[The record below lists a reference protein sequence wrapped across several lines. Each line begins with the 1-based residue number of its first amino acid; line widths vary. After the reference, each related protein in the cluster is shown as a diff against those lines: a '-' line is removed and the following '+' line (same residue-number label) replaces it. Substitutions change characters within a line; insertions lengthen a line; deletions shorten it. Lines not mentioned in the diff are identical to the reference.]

1 MKIIIIIFLIFLSNY
16 IFANEENN
24 NKVEVINL
32 YESKSLD
39 QIVLENLNDKKE
51 IEEEI
56 DNLNETSATETKNN
70 EVEEK
75 EKNVKIITINCGEK
89 IKTINGYENLA
100 EKLIKNGLN
109 RKSVIVAI
117 GGGTLGD
124 LAGFISSTVL
134 RGLDFFLI
142 PTTLLSQVDS
152 SIGGKNG
159 INMTYGKN
167 MLGTFYQP
175 KEVLIDVS
183 VLNSLPNKEI
193 KSGYAEII
201 KHALINDYNFFCW
214 LEKNIDK
221 LLNLNKS
228 ILEKAIYKSIMI
240 KLFYV
245 RKDEKETL
253 LNSDSRSMLNFGHT
267 IGHAIENNYNYKKF
281 NHGEAI
287 SIGMITEAKISNYL
301 GLLSSNELYR
311 ILIHF
316 KKCNLKIFDKIIK
329 EKKIIKIISKDKKN
343 FNDNINFSLINKIG
357 NSIFYKKL
365 DKDKVYKILQNI

>member
-1 MKIIIIIFLIFLSNY
+1 MPTNLFIKDKKLNTSILIKKNY
-16 IFANEENN
+16 ISTFVKNIAKKNE
-24 NKVEVINL
+24 KVFCVVD
-32 YESKSLD
+32 SK
-39 QIVLENLNDKKE
+39 IKNDFDF
-51 IEEEI
+51 I
-56 DNLNETSATETKNN
+56 
-70 EVEEK
+70 K
-75 EKNVKIITINCGEK
+75 EKNIKIITIECGEK
-89 IKTINGYENLA
+89 IKTINGYKDLA
-100 EKLIKNGLN
+100 EKLIKNNVN
-109 RKSVIVAI
+109 RKSVLVAI

-124 LAGFISSTVL
+124 LSGFISSTVL

-159 INMTYGKN
+159 INTTYGKN

-175 KEVLIDVS
+175 KEVLIDIS
-183 VLNSLPNKEI
+183 VLNTLPNKEI

-245 RKDEKETL
+245 RKDEKESL
-253 LNSDSRSMLNFGHT
+253 LNSHSRAMLNFGHT
-267 IGHAIENNYNYKKF
+267 IGHAIESHYNYKKF

-287 SIGMITEAKISNYL
+287 SIGMITEAKISNYI
-301 GLLSSNELYR
+301 GLLSTNDLDR
-311 ILIHF
+311 IITHF
-316 KKCNLKIFDKIIK
+316 KKCKLRIFDKIIK
-329 EKKIIKIISKDKKN
+329 EKKIIKLISKDKKN

-357 NSIFYKKL
+357 SSIFYRKL
-365 DKDKVYKILQNI
+365 DKDKVYKTLQNI

>member
-1 MKIIIIIFLIFLSNY
+1 MQTNFIIKDKKFNTSILIKKNY
-16 IFANEENN
+16 ISTFVEKIAKKNEKVFCIIDSKIK
-24 NKVEVINL
+24 NKFNF
-32 YESKSLD
+32 
-39 QIVLENLNDKKE
+39 
-51 IEEEI
+51 
-56 DNLNETSATETKNN
+56 
-70 EVEEK
+70 EK
-75 EKNVKIITINCGEK
+75 EKNVKIITIKCGEK
-89 IKTINGYENLA
+89 IKTINGYKNLA
-100 EKLIKNGLN
+100 EKLIKNNLN

-134 RGLDFFLI
+134 RGLDFFLV

-159 INMTYGKN
+159 INMNYVKN

-245 RKDEKETL
+245 RKDEKESL
-253 LNSDSRSMLNFGHT
+253 LNSHSRAILNFGHT
-267 IGHAIENNYNYKKF
+267 IGHAIESHYDYKKF

-301 GLLSSNELYR
+301 GLLSSTELDR
-311 ILIHF
+311 IIIHF
-316 KKCNLKIFDKIIK
+316 KKCKLKIFDRIIK
-329 EKKIIKIISKDKKN
+329 EKKLIKIISKDKKN
-343 FNDNINFSLINKIG
+343 FKNNINFSLINKIG
-357 NSIFYKKL
+357 SSIFYKKL
-365 DKDKVYKILQNI
+365 NKDKVYKILQNI

>member
-1 MKIIIIIFLIFLSNY
+1 MQNNLIIKNKKMNTSILIKKNY
-16 IFANEENN
+16 ISSFVKKIAKKNE
-24 NKVEVINL
+24 KVFCIID
-32 YESKSLD
+32 SK
-39 QIVLENLNDKKE
+39 IKKKF
-51 IEEEI
+51 
-56 DNLNETSATETKNN
+56 NFR
-70 EVEEK
+70 K
-75 EKNVKIITINCGEK
+75 EKNIKIITIHCGEK
-89 IKTINGYENLA
+89 IKTFNGYKNLA
-100 EKLIKNGLN
+100 EKLIKNNVN
-109 RKSVIVAI
+109 RKSVLIAI

-124 LAGFISSTVL
+124 LAGFVSSTVL

-159 INMTYGKN
+159 INTTYGKN
-167 MLGTFYQP
+167 LLGTFYQP
-175 KEVLIDVS
+175 KEVLIDIS
-183 VLNSLPNKEI
+183 ILNSLPNKQI

-245 RKDEKETL
+245 RKDEKESL
-253 LNSDSRSMLNFGHT
+253 LNSHSRAMLNFGHT
-267 IGHAIENNYNYKKF
+267 IGHAIESYYNYKKF

-287 SIGMITEAKISNYL
+287 SIGMITEARISNYL

-311 ILIHF
+311 ILMHF

-343 FNDNINFSLINKIG
+343 FNHNINFSLINKIG
-357 NSIFYKKL
+357 SSIFYKKL